1 VRYLPSVTIFVTSRF
16 RVKNIRMTKLF
27 VFTFILAVFGVFAQQ
42 NPLSTS
48 LKFKEVI
55 DQIERNY
62 VDPVDTK
69 KLTETAI
76 VALLEKLDPHSTYI
90 PAEEAQEAQSQING
104 SFVGIGIRFQI
115 VKDTLMVVAT
125 IPGGPSE
132 KLGIQAGD
140 QIVEVDGISIAGV
153 GLKNNE
159 VRSKLMGEMG
169 SKVQVKVLRKKSN
182 ALNFNIKRDKIPIFS
197 VDAFYMIDKENG
209 YIKLNSFS
217 RSTVEEVQ
225 AALKSLK
232 KQGMKNLIFDL
243 QGNGGGLLDAA
254 RGVAD
259 EFIAGD
265 KLLVYSI
272 GRSQPRSD
280 LTADRKGLWEKGG
293 LIVLTDEYTASAS
306 EIVSGAIQDWDR
318 GLIVGRRTFGK
329 GLVQRPTPLS
339 DGSELRITIARYY
352 TPTGRFIQKPYQDVE
367 TYRKD
372 LTQRYLNGE
381 FQHADSIKLPDS
393 LKFYTKV
400 KNRLV
405 YGGGGI
411 MPDVFVA
418 LDTSDVTDFYS
429 SLIRGGHVN
438 SYSLDFVNN
447 NREMLKKTY
456 PDINKFIKDFTMDQV
471 RMDDFFAYVLKE
483 DPKLTLDEE
492 AYKVS
497 GHAIRTR
504 LKSNIAQDLFGY
516 SESYQIFNDLNEVVQ
531 KATLLFKDK
540 SYKSFDLED

>member
-293 LIVLTDEYTASAS
+293 LIILTDEYTASAS

-400 KNRLV
+400 KNRMV